1 MKIPMSGAVA
11 IKCKTPNC
19 PGSFWIGDFVCDFP
33 KWKEAFEGRRY
44 TCEVCK
50 KTLYYSR
57 DDLILIPSNPPAETA
72 TEKDDSAQQNPNE
85 NPSKE

>member
-1 MKIPMSGAVA
+1 MAVPSGSVT
-11 IKCKTPNC
+11 IKCRTLNC
-19 PGSFWIGDFVCDFP
+19 PNSFLLGEFVLDFAA
-33 KWKEAFEGRRY
+33 WKEAFEGRRY

-57 DDLILIPSNPPAETA
+57 DDLILIPSNPPVETA
-72 TEKDDSAQQNPNE
+72 TEKDDSAQENPNE